1 MSNSR
6 RNMLKGIALSS
17 AALAASTVVSG
28 CASSESNE
36 IDNNA
41 NQPGVAKFK
50 GNINH
55 SVARWTYG
63 DLSIEELCQVVQSL
77 GFSAIDLIGPDPS
90 RRADS

>member
-6 RNMLKGIALSS
+6 RNMLKGMALSS

-28 CASSESNE
+28 CAS
-36 IDNNA
+36 NA
-41 NQPGVAKFK
+41 NNQVPANASKDAVPKFK

-63 DLSIEELCQVVQSL
+63 DLSIEELCQVVKSL
-77 GFSAIDLIGPDPS
+77 AFRPS
-90 RRADS
+90 I